1 MAHPLF
7 LSTPL
12 CELLLNA
19 KTFRQLGRHLIDS
32 FALEARF
39 DGLVCEDHIGH
50 VAAGGVQREIHLLR
64 GGAVWEQNI
73 GILRR

>member
-1 MAHPLF
+1 MAHPPF
-7 LSTPL
+7 LSTSFS
-12 CELLLNA
+12 ELLLNA
-19 KTFRQLGRHLIDS
+19 KTFRQLGSHLING

-39 DGLVCEDHIGH
+39 DGLVSEDHIGH

-64 GGAVWEQNI
+64 RGAVWKQNI